1 MDRVSSIAVV
11 LTLCLTSPL
20 LVACQE
26 PTPEERV
33 ARARSRY
40 EASLNGFVVKQQ
52 PVSGSEVPAGD
63 SAPEGGD
70 VASQEDMSD
79 VDGSGETTE
88 APIELSQDV
97 LLDIVIRHDSF
108 DKLDGITVD
117 ITMAEGERELQ
128 VWRAWFDTTGIEK
141 GPGVQFSH
149 TLENVDYLPGYGFS
163 AEIRY
168 PVPPEERSEYREF
181 AELGG

>member
-1 MDRVSSIAVV
+1 
-11 LTLCLTSPL
+11 
-20 LVACQE
+20 LVACTE

-33 ARARSRY
+33 ARARARY
-40 EASLNGFVVKQQ
+40 EASLNGFVVQQQ
-52 PVSGSEVPAGD
+52 PIVGAEVPPGD
-63 SAPEGGD
+63 SGPEDGD
-70 VASQEDMSD
+70 VASQEELGG
-79 VDGSGETTE
+79 VEGSGETAET
-88 APIELSQDV
+88 PIDLSQDV

-128 VWRAWFDTTGIEK
+128 VWRAWFDTSGIEK

-168 PVPPEERSEYREF
+168 PVPPEERAEYREF